1 MQILV
6 VTRKS
11 QRATSAVTPLRAQG
25 GNPQEVSEV
34 KTNLGAF
41 PEFWCSYEAMKNNN
55 QTNKRESHHKR
66 GFGPFLSHQ
75 PPASAGQTQVHAH
88 PHAAGQERRP
98 LALFAMQEPGSLQTL
113 AVDSA
118 ASQAPPDHQ
127 YEIAFILL

>member
-6 VTRKS
+6 VTKKS

-34 KTNLGAF
+34 KTN
-41 PEFWCSYEAMKNNN
+41 S
-55 QTNKRESHHKR
+55 
-66 GFGPFLSHQ
+66 
-75 PPASAGQTQVHAH
+75 
-88 PHAAGQERRP
+88 
-98 LALFAMQEPGSLQTL
+98 MQEPRSLQTL

-118 ASQAPPDHQ
+118 ALQATPDHQ